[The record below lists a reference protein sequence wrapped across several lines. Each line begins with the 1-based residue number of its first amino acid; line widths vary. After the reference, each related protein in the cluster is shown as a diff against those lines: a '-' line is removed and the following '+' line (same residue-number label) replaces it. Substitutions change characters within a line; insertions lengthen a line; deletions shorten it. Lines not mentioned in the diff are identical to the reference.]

1 MTIKIMKIRID
12 HIDKIEGHAGF
23 VAHILRGDVQSA
35 KIETQEGSRLI
46 EGILIGRHYQDA
58 PIITSRICGI
68 CPIIHNITAIKSIE
82 NALEIKVSPAV
93 IKLRKLML
101 LAQVIHSHGLHL
113 FFLTL
118 PDYCN
123 ISNDL
128 QFTNKYS
135 LETEKALL
143 IRNFGLDLARIIGGR
158 TIHPITSEVGG
169 FKKLPNAKEL
179 SRLVRK
185 TDKVL
190 RAAIDL
196 ACIFRDLEY
205 PDLRR
210 RGEYISL
217 QNKKE
222 YPFFDGEISS
232 FGDKA
237 VSVRDFTDEL
247 KEIICKGE
255 KAKRAKYKGKPFML
269 GAISRLNN
277 NYKNLNPEADKI
289 LKSFSRVIPFENNF
303 YNIFAQAVE
312 LVHCIEEVSRLTVD
326 LQLPKKISATVKT
339 KKGVGV
345 AACEAPRGTLIHSYA
360 LDKNGYIEK
369 CNIITPTAQV
379 LNNLEE
385 DLKSFL
391 PNLKKMDEVEMKI
404 EIRKLIRAYD
414 PCITCST
421 H

>member
-1 MTIKIMKIRID
+1 MKIHID

-46 EGILIGRHYQDA
+46 EGILVGRHYQDA

-68 CPIIHNITAIKSIE
+68 CPIIHNITAIKAIE
-82 NALEIKVSPAV
+82 NALDINVSPAIV
-93 IKLRKLML
+93 KLRKLML
-101 LAQVIHSHGLHL
+101 LAQVIYSHSLHL

-123 ISNDL
+123 ISNDF
-128 QFTNKYS
+128 QFTKKYS
-135 LETEKALL
+135 AETEKALL
-143 IRNFGLDLARIIGGR
+143 IRNFGIDLARIIGGR
-158 TIHPITSEVGG
+158 TVHPITSEVGG
-169 FKKLPNAKEL
+169 FKKLPNEKEL
-179 SRLVRK
+179 VRLLRR

-190 RAAIDL
+190 HAAIDL

-210 RGEYISL
+210 GGEHISL
-217 QNKKE
+217 QNPKE

-237 VSVRDFTDEL
+237 VSVRDFVEEL
-247 KEIICKGE
+247 KEIIIKGE
-255 KAKRAKYKGKPFML
+255 QAKRAKYKGKSFML

-277 NYKNLNPEADKI
+277 NYKNFNTEASKV
-289 LKSFSRVIPFENNF
+289 LKSFSRVVPFENNF

-312 LVHCIEEVSRLTVD
+312 LVHCIEEVSRLTMD
-326 LQLPKKISATVKT
+326 LQLPKKISVKVEA
-339 KKGVGV
+339 KKGIGI
-345 AACEAPRGTLIHSYA
+345 AACEAPRGTLIHAYE
-360 LDKNGYIEK
+360 LDKNGYIVK

-391 PNLKKMDEVEMKI
+391 PNLKQMDEKEMKK